1 MQYSCTHVYRAAG
14 SERSASGREITWERY
29 SDACGRRA
37 AQCALQQHGGLHVA
51 AGRAGERTKVLSAG
65 CSRCSA
71 HHQAQRHIRVSD
83 TARER
88 VEAAEPAARHG
99 WRLLKRRPPR
109 RR

>member
-51 AGRAGERTKVLSAG
+51 AGELASAPKF
-65 CSRCSA
+65 CPQVVAVAPPIIKRSA
-71 HHQAQRHIRVSD
+71 TSGYLTQRVS
-83 TARER
+83 A
-88 VEAAEPAARHG
+88 
-99 WRLLKRRPPR
+99 WRLRSLLRATVGTC
-109 RR
+109 